1 LSDFTPPFTNKLL
14 AALPAE
20 IRQRLV
26 SHLTFVALPQ
36 RMQLE
41 HSSRPIGHVYF
52 IESGIV
58 SITASDSDNPVE
70 IGIIGYE
77 GMSGISV
84 LHGGARSPYAS
95 YMQAEGSGYRLPAD
109 ILRHFLESEV
119 ICRSIFLGFAH
130 AFMIQIAETAIANAG
145 GTILQRLARWLLMA
159 ADRLDGKEIPLTHE
173 FLAMMLGTRR
183 PGVTEAC
190 HELARRGLIENR
202 RAKIAIVNR
211 AGLTDLAA
219 RFYGVPENELRMIL
233 KSSAQARTFARQP
246 TT

>member
-1 LSDFTPPFTNKLL
+1 MSDFTPPFTNKLL

-20 IRQRLV
+20 IRERLV

-70 IGIIGYE
+70 IGIIGHE

-84 LHGGARSPYAS
+84 LHGGARSPYGS

-130 AFMIQIAETAIANAG
+130 AFMIQIAETAK
-145 GTILQRLARWLLMA
+145 RLARWLLMA

-246 TT
+246 TP